1 LSSACLSFA
10 GSEDLKTS
18 PLKAGETQWMENQLA
33 IAVAIAES
41 YTGGSEPLPTL
52 ERLDATWIA
61 WRGDSSAN
69 RVDPN
74 TVVNGLG
81 IAFGRH
87 LIESLGLDWVIATD
101 EYGTDL
107 AVYGEPNAVT
117 FFPAN
122 MIAKRLDEPP
132 GPIFTQLH
140 RAATD
145 GVRQLRAKG

>member
-1 LSSACLSFA
+1 M
-10 GSEDLKTS
+10 KTA
-18 PLKAGETQWMENQLA
+18 PLTPAETQWVANQVA

-41 YTGGSEPLPTL
+41 YTGGSEPLPSL
-52 ERLDATWIA
+52 ARLDATWIA

-69 RVDPN
+69 RLDAN

-81 IAFGRH
+81 IAFGKH
-87 LIESLGLDWVIATD
+87 LIESFGLDWVIATD
-101 EYGTDL
+101 EYGTDV
-107 AVYGEPNAVT
+107 AVFGEPHAVT

-132 GPIFTQLH
+132 GPIFTLLH

-145 GVRQLRAKG
+145 SVTQLRAKN

>member
-1 LSSACLSFA
+1 
-10 GSEDLKTS
+10 LKTA
-18 PLKAGETQWMENQLA
+18 PLTPAETQWVANQLA

-41 YTGGSEPLPTL
+41 YTGGSEPLPAL

-69 RVDPN
+69 RPDPN

-81 IAFGRH
+81 IAFGKH
-87 LIESLGLDWVIATD
+87 LIDSLGLDWVIATD

-107 AVYGEPNAVT
+107 AVFGEPNAVT

-122 MIAKRLDEPP
+122 MIAKRLDEPA

-140 RAATD
+140 RAATES
-145 GVRQLRAKG
+145 VRQLRGKR